1 MRNNKISIFLSVLI
15 FALSIMMVSC
25 TDTENNTNEIM
36 TSTKESTTIEG
47 KTQEDTT
54 EADTQISA
62 ETELVT
68 ESDDDDTVMYY
79 DMDSVLIEG
88 RKLEPTD
95 IKDYELISIYE
106 CQKTDIEL
114 LTYKDEYG
122 NFNNNI
128 ILKAHDRYFVYDE
141 RVLFYEIIDDIEQ
154 YEQYGH
160 SLVNPVHYIED
171 DFDGDGD
178 IELACAFI
186 MDRGSAYMNEKLMI
200 FDYNKA
206 EDEYDL
212 YCLRFA
218 DFSDMAASVIAKH
231 YDSEYTYEEI
241 SDGADGGIDSLATM
255 CMGRLYKEGAPS
267 VSWGS
272 WEEVTLDDGKPFK
285 IIMHVY
291 EYTGNCEELS
301 KFVCNVSYLD
311 NGEFAVEFADYS
323 QDYINW

>member
-15 FALSIMMVSC
+15 FALSVITVSC
-25 TDTENNTNEIM
+25 TDTEKNTNE
-36 TSTKESTTIEG
+36 
-47 KTQEDTT
+47 
-54 EADTQISA
+54 
-62 ETELVT
+62 
-68 ESDDDDTVMYY
+68 
-79 DMDSVLIEG
+79 IEG
-88 RKLEPTD
+88 RKLEPTE
-95 IKDYELISIYE
+95 IKNYELISIYE

-114 LTYKDEYG
+114 LTYKDEYTG
-122 NFNNNI
+122 NFNKNI

-160 SLVNPVHYIED
+160 SLVDPVHYIED

-231 YDSEYTYEEI
+231 YDSGYTYEEI
-241 SDGADGGIDSLATM
+241 SDGAGGGIDSLAAM
-255 CMGRLYKEGAPS
+255 CKGRLYKEGAPS

-301 KFVCNVSYLD
+301 KFVCNVSYLG

>member
-1 MRNNKISIFLSVLI
+1 MIRLNNIITPVLLIMKKTIWKIVLFAFLLTG
-15 FALSIMMVSC
+15 C
-25 TDTENNTNEIM
+25 TDNNQVVDNSADQLTTKTIDENSINETIIASADANTSKM
-36 TSTKESTTIEG
+36 
-47 KTQEDTT
+47 D
-54 EADTQISA
+54 EAA
-62 ETELVT
+62 F
-68 ESDDDDTVMYY
+68 TVQGFKC
-79 DMDSVLIEG
+79 DIDRVMD
-88 RKLEPTD
+88 EP
-95 IKDYELISIYE
+95 DYELISIYE
-106 CQKTDIEL
+106 CRKTDIEL
-114 LTYKDEYG
+114 LTYKDEYTG
-122 NFNNNI
+122 NFNKNI

-160 SLVNPVHYIED
+160 SLVDPVHYIED

-231 YDSEYTYEEI
+231 YDSGYTYEEI
-241 SDGADGGIDSLATM
+241 SDGADGGIDSLAAM

-291 EYTGNCEELS
+291 EYTGNIEELS
-301 KFVCNVSYLD
+301 KFVCNVSYLG